1 MHQALL
7 PLTHEA
13 KLDVVI
19 RCLHHIPT
27 LPHRP
32 DNLLLMQRNIADIIL
47 YDPARFGN
55 QPLACGLVGF
65 HRNAA
70 DQLIQ
75 PRIGIATIVE
85 NTARADAL
93 LNQLRERLAEL
104 DQMSEAARQGLSCW
118 AMRSAPAAMA
128 PPPLRP
134 SAAP

>member
-1 MHQALL
+1 MAHG
-7 PLTHEA
+7 
-13 KLDVVI
+13 
-19 RCLHHIPT
+19 
-27 LPHRP
+27 P
-32 DNLLLMQRNIADIIL
+32 DNLLLVQRNIADIVL
-47 YDPARFGN
+47 NNPARFRD
-55 QPLACGLVGF
+55 QPLARGLVGF